1 MITVRA
7 SDAYKIYSNK
17 YSTSPNYNLIY
28 WDNYLKEL
36 FTFDGVKY
44 SVTSQY
50 YNRINNFINIHYRYA
65 QPHALAYAST
75 EHVGIFTDNY
85 FERALNFSIK
95 KIGWGF
101 SHETGH
107 MMDIRERE
115 FPEITNNMVSKY
127 YDAVICGNNT
137 AGINDHQK
145 NKIKYMTENNI
156 DEKTR
161 GCELVNN
168 KDCMGFLKNSKLNYL
183 IWWDLESIHHGY
195 WGELDNMYRYNNT
208 LPSRITKEEKMVYF
222 SSIIFGMNLGYYF
235 TRWGLSFKY
244 SNNIFD
250 EKNVTNE
257 YKDLLDEAIKKG
269 LISIV
274 APKRKFWYVDNDQY
288 KLNSNIT
295 GCYYD
300 KTKYNVQISKVIK
313 QENKYQIIISKTE
326 CPYHLGFEVYETNKL
341 IGFTYQNIYIDETK
355 YKTGYT
361 PKYKII
367 AYDRA
372 LYYSKESDY
381 KSAPSSSA
389 LKFLNYNHI
398 LNE

>member
-1 MITVRA
+1 M
-7 SDAYKIYSNK
+7 
-17 YSTSPNYNLIY
+17 
-28 WDNYLKEL
+28 
-36 FTFDGVKY
+36 
-44 SVTSQY
+44 
-50 YNRINNFINIHYRYA
+50 
-65 QPHALAYAST
+65 
-75 EHVGIFTDNY
+75 
-85 FERALNFSIK
+85 
-95 KIGWGF
+95 
-101 SHETGH
+101 
-107 MMDIRERE
+107 
-115 FPEITNNMVSKY
+115 
-127 YDAVICGNNT
+127 
-137 AGINDHQK
+137 
-145 NKIKYMTENNI
+145 
-156 DEKTR
+156 
-161 GCELVNN
+161 
-168 KDCMGFLKNSKLNYL
+168 
-183 IWWDLESIHHGY
+183 
-195 WGELDNMYRYNNT
+195 
-208 LPSRITKEEKMVYF
+208 
-222 SSIIFGMNLGYYF
+222 
-235 TRWGLSFKY
+235 GLSFKY

-341 IGFTYQNIYIDETK
+341 IGFTYQNIYIDEAK

-389 LKFLNYNHI
+389 LKFLNHNHI